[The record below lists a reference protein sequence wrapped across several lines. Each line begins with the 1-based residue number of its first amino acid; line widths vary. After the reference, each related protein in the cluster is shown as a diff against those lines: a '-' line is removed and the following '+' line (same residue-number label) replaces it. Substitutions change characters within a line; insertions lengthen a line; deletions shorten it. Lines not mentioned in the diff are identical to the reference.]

1 MNQGGGVAAPVAGEI
16 LGEVLPYLEITKKTE
31 EVDEKIS
38 MPNVTGLTFKE
49 AKNILKESEI
59 ETDSQL
65 GDESTITE
73 QLPKAGIEITTGTK
87 VKLYSN

>member
-1 MNQGGGVAAPVAGEI
+1 M
-16 LGEVLPYLEITKKTE
+16 
-31 EVDEKIS
+31 DEKIS

-65 GDESTITE
+65 EDESTITE